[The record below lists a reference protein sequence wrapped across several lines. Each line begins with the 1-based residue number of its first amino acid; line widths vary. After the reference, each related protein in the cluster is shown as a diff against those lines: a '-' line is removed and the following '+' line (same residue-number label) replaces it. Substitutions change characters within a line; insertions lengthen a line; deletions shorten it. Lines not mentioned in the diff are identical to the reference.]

1 MATLFVSK
9 ENLIKTEGDMGEDKP
24 FPIVS
29 LRDLV
34 VAKATKVFIEF
45 PWKAYV
51 FDATPEA
58 CCRWEMIVISL
69 QTVEIQLVKCVDGQR
84 MDHYQPTIL

>member
-1 MATLFVSK
+1 MTKSNRGFFSNQGDVTLKLMIRSGQFSDSFKISSMATLSVIQ

-45 PWKAYV
+45 P
-51 FDATPEA
+51 
-58 CCRWEMIVISL
+58 
-69 QTVEIQLVKCVDGQR
+69 
-84 MDHYQPTIL
+84 